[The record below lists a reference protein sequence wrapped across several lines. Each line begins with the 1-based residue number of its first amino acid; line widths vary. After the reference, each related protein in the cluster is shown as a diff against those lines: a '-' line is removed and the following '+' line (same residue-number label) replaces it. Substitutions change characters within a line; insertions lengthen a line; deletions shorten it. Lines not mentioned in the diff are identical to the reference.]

1 MRATRTGVVVAA
13 AAAVLTVVAACSDT
27 STEDH
32 SSMTGMGTS
41 TVSTESS
48 AAASAEHNSADISF
62 AQQMIPHHTQ
72 AIMMSDILLEKDNIN
87 PQVVSLAQQIKDAQQ
102 PEIEQMQ
109 SWLKQWGAPL
119 EGQGQGHNMDMGTS
133 MAPGSSP
140 MPSMMGMMSPEQMQQ
155 LRDAQGAE
163 ASRLFLTQMIEHHR
177 GAIAMAKTEIQDGQS
192 PEAIALAR
200 QIVTDQESEIARM
213 QQLLNNP

>member
-1 MRATRTGVVVAA
+1 
-13 AAAVLTVVAACSDT
+13 
-27 STEDH
+27 
-32 SSMTGMGTS
+32 
-41 TVSTESS
+41 
-48 AAASAEHNSADISF
+48 
-62 AQQMIPHHTQ
+62 
-72 AIMMSDILLEKDNIN
+72 
-87 PQVVSLAQQIKDAQQ
+87 
-102 PEIEQMQ
+102 
-109 SWLKQWGAPL
+109 
-119 EGQGQGHNMDMGTS
+119 MDMGTS

>member
-1 MRATRTGVVVAA
+1 M
-13 AAAVLTVVAACSDT
+13 S
-27 STEDH
+27 
-32 SSMTGMGTS
+32 GMGTS

-119 EGQGQGHNMDMGTS
+119 EGQGHNMDMGTS
-133 MAPGSSP
+133 MAPGTSP

-200 QIVTDQESEIARM
+200 QIVTHQESEIARM

>member
-1 MRATRTGVVVAA
+1 MRVTRTGVVVAA

-32 SSMTGMGTS
+32 SSMSGMGTS

-87 PQVVSLAQQIKDAQQ
+87 PQVVSLAQQIKDC
-102 PEIEQMQ
+102 
-109 SWLKQWGAPL
+109 LL
-119 EGQGQGHNMDMGTS
+119 YTS
-133 MAPGSSP
+133 
-140 MPSMMGMMSPEQMQQ
+140 
-155 LRDAQGAE
+155 DAADE
-163 ASRLFLTQMIEHHR
+163 
-177 GAIAMAKTEIQDGQS
+177 
-192 PEAIALAR
+192 
-200 QIVTDQESEIARM
+200 
-213 QQLLNNP
+213 

>member
-1 MRATRTGVVVAA
+1 MRVTRTGVVVAA

-32 SSMTGMGTS
+32 SSMSGMGTS
-41 TVSTESS
+41 AVSSESS
-48 AAASAEHNSADISF
+48 AAATAEHNSADISF

-119 EGQGQGHNMDMGTS
+119 EGQGHNMDMGTS

>member
-1 MRATRTGVVVAA
+1 M
-13 AAAVLTVVAACSDT
+13 S
-27 STEDH
+27 
-32 SSMTGMGTS
+32 GMGTS
-41 TVSTESS
+41 AASTESS
-48 AAASAEHNSADISF
+48 AAATAEHNSADISF

-119 EGQGQGHNMDMGTS
+119 EGQGHNMDMGTS
-133 MAPGSSP
+133 MAPGTSP

-192 PEAIALAR
+192 PEAIALACPAPGLME
-200 QIVTDQESEIARM
+200 TSKPGGTEEDGSTA
-213 QQLLNNP
+213 

>member
-1 MRATRTGVVVAA
+1 MRVTRTGVVVAA

-32 SSMTGMGTS
+32 SSRSGMGTS

-109 SWLKQWGAPL
+109 S
-119 EGQGQGHNMDMGTS
+119 
-133 MAPGSSP
+133 
-140 MPSMMGMMSPEQMQQ
+140 
-155 LRDAQGAE
+155 
-163 ASRLFLTQMIEHHR
+163 
-177 GAIAMAKTEIQDGQS
+177 
-192 PEAIALAR
+192 
-200 QIVTDQESEIARM
+200 
-213 QQLLNNP
+213 LLNS

>member
-27 STEDH
+27 TTEDH

-41 TVSTESS
+41 STSAESS
-48 AAASAEHNSADISF
+48 AAATAEHNSADISF

-119 EGQGQGHNMDMGTS
+119 EGQGHNMDMDTS
-133 MAPGSSP
+133 MAPGASP

-200 QIVTDQESEIARM
+200 QIVTDQENEIARM

>member
-32 SSMTGMGTS
+32 SSMSGMGTS

-48 AAASAEHNSADISF
+48 AAATAEHNSADISF

-109 SWLKQWGAPL
+109 SWLEQWGAPL
-119 EGQGQGHNMDMGTS
+119 EGQGHNMDMGTS

>member
-1 MRATRTGVVVAA
+1 MRVTRTGVVVAA

-32 SSMTGMGTS
+32 SSMSGMGTS
-41 TVSTESS
+41 AASTESS
-48 AAASAEHNSADISF
+48 AAATAEHNSADISF

-119 EGQGQGHNMDMGTS
+119 EGKGHNMDMGTS
-133 MAPGSSP
+133 MAPGTSP